1 MQALCW
7 SDRLAM
13 FPDPFAPFT
22 RLGSEFQRGAEEV
35 RKQAELIGVKIVH
48 QLHYSGI
55 AKAVI
60 AEQLTHA
67 RPVLLFDMHV
77 VVRVVGA

>member
-35 RKQAELIGVKIVH
+35 REQAELIGVKSFISFTI
-48 QLHYSGI
+48 LGSP
-55 AKAVI
+55 K
-60 AEQLTHA
+60 
-67 RPVLLFDMHV
+67 RS
-77 VVRVVGA
+77 